1 MDLSGYS
8 FTHKLSDLILPTEEF
23 YVTVNPAYFNSSG
36 VYVLRSFD
44 DMGQTLTIPRV
55 LDDDH
60 DGILYIGKAKL
71 FCHRTGDLAR
81 SFSSQYQQS
90 KHQSGQRYW
99 SDTRYQ
105 KRYPYDHLRM
115 FMWVSDN
122 PTELEQSFFQ
132 SYLGKFGETPPLN
145 RV

>member
-1 MDLSGYS
+1 M
-8 FTHKLSDLILPTEEF
+8 
-23 YVTVNPAYFNSSG
+23 
-36 VYVLRSFD
+36 LRSFD

-60 DGILYIGKAKL
+60 EGILYIGKAKL

-99 SDTRYQ
+99 GDTRYQ